1 MCIEK
6 QTALFKSK
14 FVKKLALERMHAPL
28 LVHSIPTNQERV
40 AIILRRAIKWHKE
53 IYASMDV

>member
-1 MCIEK
+1 MCIE
-6 QTALFKSK
+6 TVLFKSK

-28 LVHSIPTNQERV
+28 LVHVHSIQTNQERV

-53 IYASMDV
+53 MYASMDV